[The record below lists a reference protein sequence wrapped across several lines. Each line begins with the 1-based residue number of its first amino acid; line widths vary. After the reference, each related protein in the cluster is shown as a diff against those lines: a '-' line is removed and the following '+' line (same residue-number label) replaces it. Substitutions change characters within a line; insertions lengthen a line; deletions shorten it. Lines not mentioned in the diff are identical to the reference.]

1 VGNGSFGRSTVVGS
15 REAAGTPCTEQ
26 TPVIW
31 RSGEVE
37 SERGHTVEASTG
49 FIGAGAGGGTGLAW
63 RGTVRAGPSAGA
75 CFGDA
80 RARRTRGHFFL
91 PVF

>member
-1 VGNGSFGRSTVVGS
+1 
-15 REAAGTPCTEQ
+15 
-26 TPVIW
+26 VIW

-37 SERGHTVEASTG
+37 SERGRTVEASAG

-63 RGTVRAGPSAGA
+63 RGAACVGPSTGR
-75 CFGDA
+75 CSGDA